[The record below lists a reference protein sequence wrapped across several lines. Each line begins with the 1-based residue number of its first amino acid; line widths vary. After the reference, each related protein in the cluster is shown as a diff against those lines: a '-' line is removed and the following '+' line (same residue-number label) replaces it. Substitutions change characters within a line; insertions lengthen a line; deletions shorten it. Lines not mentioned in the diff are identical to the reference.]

1 MRLRPLA
8 LGLALAFGS
17 LSVQLPVWAQS
28 AASAAT
34 APAASKSRPAAKAPA
49 AQAVRAQL
57 HTEVEGIAEYR
68 LPNGLR
74 VLMAPDASKPTTTV
88 NITYLVGSRHENYG
102 ETGMAHLLEHLLFKG
117 TATRSN
123 IMQELGK
130 RGMQFNGTTFYDR
143 TNYFE
148 TFPANEDNLKWALEM
163 EADRMVGSRV
173 AREDLVTEFSVVRN
187 EMESGENS
195 PHRSLW
201 QQMTAAAYD
210 WHNYGKS
217 TIGARSDVE
226 NVRID
231 NLQAF
236 YRQYYQPDNAV
247 LLVSGK
253 FDPKATLALIERSFG
268 PIPRPKRQLQSTYT
282 QDPVQHGPREVTL
295 RRVGDIQ
302 LAAALYHTLP
312 ASHPDA
318 AAMAA
323 LSEILGATPNGRLH
337 KKLVTAGQAV
347 SVQAWNFELAEPG
360 YILFLAQLNQ
370 QQSLAQARQTLLESL
385 ENIAREPVTEEELQ
399 RAKASLLSEIDKTL
413 NDPQQLGV
421 QLSESIAQG
430 DWRLFFLQRDRVEA
444 LKVEDVQRVALNH
457 FKESNRTFGQFVPT
471 ASPERMVRTAPPP
484 VAQMVEGYKGRQA
497 VAAGENF
504 DASPANI
511 DARTRRS
518 TLPGGLQL
526 ALTPKKTR
534 GEVVHGQLR
543 LDFGDAASLKG
554 QASVSALTASM
565 LMRGTQRLNRA
576 ELAARLDQIK
586 SDISVG
592 GQGGTV
598 TLSFR
603 TTRTHLP
610 EVLGLVREVLRE
622 PAFPASEFELLQR
635 ESLNAI
641 DAQRSDPQA
650 MAVRAAARALDV
662 YPAGDVRATR
672 NFDEQAADLRAAS
685 LEQLKAFHSRF
696 YGANHAKMAVVGD
709 FDADTVLA
717 RVRETLDGWKSGVPY
732 ARLSNDPAP
741 RKPGAQQL
749 EAPDKA
755 NAFYIAALPLRL
767 KDDAPDYVPML
778 LVNEVLGGGVKSRLM
793 DRLRQKDGISYGAGS
808 RLRAGSF
815 EDTGS
820 LEMLAIYAPQNLDK
834 LKAAVAEELARLL
847 KDGLS
852 AEELQ
857 DAKKALLEE
866 TKIGLAQDPGLA
878 ARLTGQLHTGRTM
891 AFTAAQLERVQKL
904 TLDEVNT
911 VLRRQID
918 PEAFLHVYAGD
929 FAGAKAKAGR

>member
-1 MRLRPLA
+1 MRLQPLA
-8 LGLALAFGS
+8 LSLVLAFGALS
-17 LSVQLPVWAQS
+17 LHLPAGAQTPTATS
-28 AASAAT
+28 ARALT
-34 APAASKSRPAAKAPA
+34 GPVNT
-49 AQAVRAQL
+49 VRAQL
-57 HTEVEGIAEYR
+57 FTEVEGIAEYR

-74 VLMAPDASKPTTTV
+74 VLLAPDASKPTTTV

-148 TFPANEDNLKWALEM
+148 TFPANDENLKWALEM

-187 EMESGENS
+187 EMEAGENS

-201 QQMTAAAYD
+201 QHMTAAAYD

-217 TIGARSDVE
+217 TIGARTDVE
-226 NVRID
+226 NVRIE

-247 LLVSGK
+247 LLISGK
-253 FDPKATLALIERSFG
+253 FEPKATLALIERTFG
-268 PIPRPKRQLQSTYT
+268 PIPRPQRTLQPTYT

-318 AAMAA
+318 VAVAA

-337 KKLVTAGQAV
+337 KKLVTPGQAV
-347 SVQAWNFELAEPG
+347 SVQVWNFELAEPG
-360 YILFLAQLNQ
+360 YILFLAQLNP
-370 QQSLAQARQTLLESL
+370 QQSLAQARQTLLDAL

-399 RAKASLLSEIDKTL
+399 RAKASLLSEFEKTM

-430 DWRLFFLQRDRVEA
+430 DWRLFFLQRDRIEA
-444 LKVEDVQRVALNH
+444 LKLQDVQRVALNH
-457 FKESNRTFGQFVPT
+457 FRESNRTFGQFLPT
-471 ASPERMVRTAPPP
+471 PNPERMVRTPAPPL
-484 VAQMVEGYKGRQA
+484 AQMVEGYKGRQA

-534 GEVVHGQLR
+534 GETVHGQLR
-543 LDFGDAASLKG
+543 LDFGDVDSLKG
-554 QASVSALTASM
+554 QSSVSALTAAM
-565 LMRGTQRLNRA
+565 LMRGTERRSRE
-576 ELAARLDQIK
+576 ELVTRLDQIK
-586 SDISVG
+586 SEIAVG
-592 GQGGTV
+592 GQGSTV
-598 TLSFR
+598 TVSFR
-603 TTRTHLP
+603 STRTHLP
-610 EVLGLVREVLRE
+610 EVLQLVREVLRQ
-622 PAFPASEFELLQR
+622 PAFPVREFELLQR

-641 DAQRSDPQA
+641 DEQRSDPQA
-650 MAVRAAARALDV
+650 MAVRAAARALEA
-662 YPAGDVRATR
+662 YPTGDVRATR
-672 NFDEQAADLRAAS
+672 SFDEQAADLRAVR
-685 LEQLKAFHSRF
+685 LQDLQAFYKRF
-696 YGANHAKMAVVGD
+696 YGANHAKLAVVGD
-709 FDADTVLA
+709 FDPEAVTQ
-717 RVRETLDGWKSGVPY
+717 RVRQDLDGWKSAVPY
-732 ARLSNDPAP
+732 ARLVSQPAP
-741 RKPGAQQL
+741 RKPGALQI
-749 EAPDKA
+749 EAPDKP

-767 KDDAPDYVPML
+767 KDDAPEFVPML
-778 LVNEVLGGGVKSRLM
+778 LINEVLGGGVKSRLM

-808 RLRAGSF
+808 RVRAGSF
-815 EDTGS
+815 EDVGS

-834 LKAAVAEELARLL
+834 LKAAVAEELARFV
-847 KDGLS
+847 KDGLT

-857 DAKKALLEE
+857 DARKAMQEE
-866 TKIGLAQDPGLA
+866 IRIELAQDPQLA
-878 ARLTGQLHTGRTM
+878 ARLTAQLHTGRTT
-891 AFTAAQLERVQKL
+891 AFTAARLERAQKL
-904 TLDEVNT
+904 TLEEVNA
-911 VLRRQID
+911 VLRRLID
-918 PEAFLHVYAGD
+918 PAALLHVYAGD

>member
-1 MRLRPLA
+1 MRLRLA
-8 LGLALAFGS
+8 ARGLSWTLLAIVF
-17 LSVQLPVWAQS
+17 QPVWAQ
-28 AASAAT
+28 AVT
-34 APAASKSRPAAKAPA
+34 APPAAPPAAPA
-49 AQAVRAQL
+49 PALQARL

-74 VLMAPDASKPTTTV
+74 VLLAPDASKPTTTV

-123 IMQELGK
+123 LMQELGR

-148 TFPANEDNLKWALEM
+148 TFPANDENLKWALEM

-173 AREDLVTEFSVVRN
+173 AREDLETEFSVVRN

-201 QQMTAAAYD
+201 QLMTAAAYD

-226 NVRID
+226 NVRIE

-236 YRQYYQPDNAV
+236 YRQHYQPDNAV

-253 FDPKATLALIERSFG
+253 FDPKATLALIERTFG
-268 PIPRPKRQLQSTYT
+268 PIPRPRRALQQTYT

-295 RRVGDIQ
+295 RRVGDLQ
-302 LAAALYHTLP
+302 LAAALYHTVP

-323 LSEILGATPNGRLH
+323 LSEILGGTPNGRLH
-337 KKLVTAGQAV
+337 KQLVTGGQAV

-360 YILFLAQLNQ
+360 YILFLAQLNL
-370 QQSLAQARQTLLESL
+370 QQSLAQARQSLLDVL
-385 ENIAREPVTEEELQ
+385 ENMAKTPVTEEELQ
-399 RAKASLLSEIDKTL
+399 RAKAGLLSDIDKTL
-413 NDPQQLGV
+413 NDPEQLGV

-430 DWRLFFLQRDRVEA
+430 DWRLFFLQRDRIEA
-444 LKVEDVQRVALNH
+444 LTVQDVQRVALNH
-457 FKESNRTFGQFVPT
+457 FRESNRTFGQFVPT
-471 ASPERMVRTAPPP
+471 ANPERMVRTPAPPI
-484 VAQMVEGYKGRQA
+484 AQMVEGYKGRQA

-543 LDFGDAASLKG
+543 LDFGDAASLQG

-565 LMRGTQRLNRA
+565 LMRGTRRLNRA

-586 SDISVG
+586 SEIGVG

-598 TLSFR
+598 SLSFR

-610 EVLGLVREVLRE
+610 EVLQLVREVLRE
-622 PAFPASEFELLQR
+622 PAFPASEFALLQR
-635 ESLNAI
+635 ESLNAV

-662 YPAGDVRATR
+662 YPAGDVRAVR
-672 NFDEQAADLRAAS
+672 SFDEQAADLRAAQ
-685 LEQLKAFHSRF
+685 LEDLRAFHSRF
-696 YGANHAKMAVVGD
+696 YGSNHAKLAVVGD
-709 FDADTVLA
+709 FDADELTA
-717 RVRETLDGWKSGVPY
+717 RVRQDLDGWTSSVPY
-732 ARLSNDPAP
+732 TRLRNEPSP
-741 RKPGAQQL
+741 RKPDVQQL

-755 NAFYIAALPLRL
+755 NAFYMAALPLRL

-778 LVNEVLGGGVKSRLM
+778 LVNEVLGGGGKSRLM

-808 RLRAGSF
+808 RLRASSF

-834 LKAAVAEELARLL
+834 LKAAVAEEIARLV

-852 AEELQ
+852 AEELD
-857 DAKKALLEE
+857 DARKALLEE
-866 TKIGLAQDPGLA
+866 TRIGLAQDPALA

-891 AFTAAQLERVQKL
+891 AFTAAQIERAQKL
-904 TLDEVNT
+904 TLEEVNT

-918 PEAFLHVYAGD
+918 PAGFLHVYAGD
-929 FAGAKAKAGR
+929 FAAAKAGR

>member
-1 MRLRPLA
+1 MRVQPLA
-8 LGLALAFGS
+8 LSLVLAFGALS
-17 LSVQLPVWAQS
+17 LHLPAGAQTPSATSVRALTGPVN
-28 AASAAT
+28 
-34 APAASKSRPAAKAPA
+34 
-49 AQAVRAQL
+49 AVRAQL
-57 HTEVEGIAEYR
+57 FTEVEGIAEYR

-74 VLMAPDASKPTTTV
+74 VLLAPDASKPTTTV

-117 TATRSN
+117 TATRGN

-148 TFPANEDNLKWALEM
+148 TFPANDENLKWALEM

-173 AREDLVTEFSVVRN
+173 ARDDLVTEFSVVRN
-187 EMESGENS
+187 EMEAGENS

-201 QQMTAAAYD
+201 QHMTAAAYD

-217 TIGARSDVE
+217 TIGARTDVE
-226 NVRID
+226 NVRIE

-253 FDPKATLALIERSFG
+253 FESKATLALIERTFG
-268 PIPRPKRQLQSTYT
+268 PIPRPRRTLQPTYT

-318 AAMAA
+318 VAVAA

-337 KKLVTAGQAV
+337 KKLVTPGQAV

-360 YILFLAQLNQ
+360 YILFLAQLNP
-370 QQSLAQARQTLLESL
+370 QQSLAQARQTLLDAL
-385 ENIAREPVTEEELQ
+385 ENIATEPITEEELQ
-399 RAKASLLSEIDKTL
+399 RAKASLLSEFEKTM

-430 DWRLFFLQRDRVEA
+430 DWRLFFLQRDRIEA
-444 LKVEDVQRVALNH
+444 LKLQDVQRVALNH
-457 FKESNRTFGQFVPT
+457 FRESNRTFGQFLPT
-471 ASPERMVRTAPPP
+471 PNPERMVRTPAPSL
-484 VAQMVEGYKGRQA
+484 AQMVEGYKGRQA

-518 TLPGGLQL
+518 ALPGGLQL

-534 GEVVHGQLR
+534 GETVHGQLR
-543 LDFGDAASLKG
+543 LDFGDVDSLKG
-554 QASVSALTASM
+554 QSSVSALTAAM
-565 LMRGTQRLNRA
+565 LMRGTERRSRE
-576 ELAARLDQIK
+576 ELVTRLDQIK
-586 SDISVG
+586 SEIAVG
-592 GQGGTV
+592 GQGSTV
-598 TLSFR
+598 TVTFR
-603 TTRTHLP
+603 STRTHLP
-610 EVLGLVREVLRE
+610 EVLQLVREVLRQ
-622 PAFPASEFELLQR
+622 PAFPVREFELLQR

-641 DAQRSDPQA
+641 DEQRSDPQA
-650 MAVRAAARALDV
+650 MAVRAAARALEA

-672 NFDEQAADLRAAS
+672 SFDEQAADLRAVR
-685 LEQLKAFHSRF
+685 LEDLQAFYKRF
-696 YGANHAKMAVVGD
+696 YGANHAKLAVVGD
-709 FDADTVLA
+709 FDPEAVTQ
-717 RVRETLDGWKSGVPY
+717 RVRQDLDGWKSAVPY
-732 ARLSNDPAP
+732 ARLVSQPAP
-741 RKPGAQQL
+741 RKPGALQI
-749 EAPDKA
+749 EAPDKP

-767 KDDAPDYVPML
+767 KDDAPEFVPML
-778 LVNEVLGGGVKSRLM
+778 LINEVLGGGVKSRLM

-808 RLRAGSF
+808 RVRAGSF
-815 EDTGS
+815 EDVGS
-820 LEMLAIYAPQNLDK
+820 LEMLAIYAPQNLDN
-834 LKAAVAEELARLL
+834 LKSAVAEELARFV
-847 KDGLS
+847 KDGLT

-857 DAKKALLEE
+857 DARKALQEE
-866 TKIGLAQDPGLA
+866 TRIALAQDPELA
-878 ARLTGQLHTGRTM
+878 ARLTAQLHTGRTT
-891 AFTAAQLERVQKL
+891 AFTAARLEQAQKL
-904 TLDEVNT
+904 TLEEVNA
-911 VLRRQID
+911 VLRRLID
-918 PEAFLHVYAGD
+918 PAAWLHVYAGD
-929 FAGAKAKAGR
+929 FAGAKAKSGR